1 MRYLI
6 LMTMCLAMV
15 MPGLA
20 AAKASGE
27 VFGFSSDEPGS
38 SYLGVDT
45 RDVTTDRLSTLNL
58 KEEKGVEVTMVDQD
72 APAGKAGVKEH
83 DVIMS
88 LNGSEVESVEQLRRM
103 IREVPPGRV
112 ITLGIS
118 RHGAPMSIKVQ
129 LADRKKAYSYSYSYG
144 DGDRT
149 VTIPAVPAVPAVPAM
164 PAMPAMPEIDMPISI
179 VVVHS
184 SRRSG
189 LLLENLTPQL
199 GDFFGAKNGE
209 GVLVR
214 SVEKGSAAEKAGF
227 RAGDVIVKVNGERI
241 ADASDFT
248 HALQSRKD
256 SNVSVNVIRDK
267 REQNIN
273 LTLPA
278 RHQSEMYQETFEAP
292 EIDAETQKAMA
303 EAQAEIARA
312 KPEMEF
318 ATRELERIRP
328 EMEKAQQEWRKE
340 QEHLRKDLLKMQEEM
355 RHQQEHLREKWRHEA
370 RGDWTEI

>member
-1 MRYLI
+1 MRYWILI
-6 LMTMCLAMV
+6 TVFLAASI
-15 MPGLA
+15 PGLA
-20 AAKASGE
+20 EPKASGE
-27 VFGFSSDEPGS
+27 VFGFSSDEAGA

-45 RDVTTDRLSTLNL
+45 RDVTTDRLGALNL

-72 APAGKAGVKEH
+72 APAGKAGIKEH

-88 LNGSEVESVEQLRRM
+88 LNGTEVESVEQLRRM
-103 IREVPPGRV
+103 IREVPPGRT
-112 ITLGIS
+112 ITLGIM
-118 RHGAPMSIKVQ
+118 RHGQPVTLKVQ
-129 LADRKKAYSYSYSYG
+129 LADRRKSFGYSYPSGNGSMA
-144 DGDRT
+144 
-149 VTIPAVPAVPAVPAM
+149 IPAVPAIPAIPAV
-164 PAMPAMPEIDMPISI
+164 PAMPEIDMPISI

-256 SNVSVNVIRDK
+256 SNVSVSVIRDK
-267 REQNIN
+267 REQNLN
-273 LTLPA
+273 LTLPN
-278 RHQSEMYQETFEAP
+278 RHQSEIYQETFEAP
-292 EIDAETQKAMA
+292 EIDAETRKAMA

-312 KPEMEF
+312 KPDMEF
-318 ATRELERIRP
+318 ATRELERVRP
-328 EMEKAQQEWRKE
+328 EMERAQREWRRE
-340 QEHLRKDLLKMQEEM
+340 QDQLRKDMLKMQEDL
-355 RHQQEHLREKWRHEA
+355 RRQQEHLREKWRHEM